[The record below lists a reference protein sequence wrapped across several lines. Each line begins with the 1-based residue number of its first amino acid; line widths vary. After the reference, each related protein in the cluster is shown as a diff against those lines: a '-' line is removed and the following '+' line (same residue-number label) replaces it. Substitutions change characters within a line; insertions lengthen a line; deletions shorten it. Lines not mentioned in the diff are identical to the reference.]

1 MFSNVISILCYFQAI
16 NSDTVLL
23 VASAPQFCHSV
34 MDPVEEIASLALKH
48 GIPLHVDAC
57 FGGFMLPW

>member
-1 MFSNVISILCYFQAI
+1 M
-16 NSDTVLL
+16 L
-23 VASAPQFCHSV
+23 VASAPQFAHGII
-34 MDPVEEIASLALKH
+34 DPVEEIAELALFK

>member
-1 MFSNVISILCYFQAI
+1 MNQFKYMLHYIFQAI
-16 NSDTVLL
+16 NENTVML
-23 VASAPQFCHSV
+23 VASAPQFAHGII
-34 MDPVEEIASLALKH
+34 DPVEEIAELALSK